1 MLVEFSTA
9 TVFQK
14 TFKYK
19 ALESYYYFFKGF
31 LKHTSA
37 PFIPDLECS
46 EKTEQIK
53 VNRKFWMERQYK

>member
-19 ALESYYYFFKGF
+19 ALESYYFFKGF
-31 LKHTSA
+31 LKHTPA

-46 EKTEQIK
+46 EKTK
-53 VNRKFWMERQYK
+53 NFFVCFRGRVGLA

>member
-19 ALESYYYFFKGF
+19 ALESYYYYFFKGF
-31 LKHTSA
+31 LKHTST
-37 PFIPDLECS
+37 PFIPGLECS
-46 EKTEQIK
+46 EKTKIFF
-53 VNRKFWMERQYK
+53 VCFRGRVGLA